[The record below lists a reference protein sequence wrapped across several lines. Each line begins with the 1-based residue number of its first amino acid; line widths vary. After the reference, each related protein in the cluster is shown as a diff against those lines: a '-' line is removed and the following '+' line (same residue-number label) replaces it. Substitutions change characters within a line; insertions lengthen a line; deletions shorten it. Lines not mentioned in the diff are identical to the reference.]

1 MENNIEKY
9 LSISENIRKIL
20 NENHININDILKLID
35 YISDYYF
42 EELIEQND
50 DIKCSI
56 CYCVLKEPMFLK
68 CGHKFCKK
76 CINIHLNNF
85 NNCPLCRYKIN
96 NKNDDLIEKKEFNEK
111 LNELKFKCE
120 WCNEIIKYSEYLKHK
135 NNCPKGPKI
144 KYECQNK
151 IFNINSRY
159 DNHHNIFIKCNKIL
173 NSNNIWDHI
182 KNCALRK
189 IKCNICSQNILNFNR
204 QNHFLNECK
213 IRIIEE
219 KYIVPETYIGEIKNG
234 KKEGYGILFNCY
246 GEIYEGSF
254 KDDKKNGYGKFKKI
268 SGEYEGNFENDKKHG
283 IGVQKTIDY
292 IYKGQF
298 KEDIKHGYGEL
309 EFGNCLF
316 EGEFKNDQIEGLGI
330 LKLPNLTFY
339 KGKWLPYKSSNSFY
353 TIQGDYAIIFDLLN
367 IKIIKMENNKFDGYG
382 KEYYIRTGFNESNY
396 YFGQFKN
403 GLKEGYGIEY
413 SELFFSQKEK
423 YEGYFS
429 EDKRNGIGIYILE
442 KEYKYEGEFRNNEKN
457 GIGIYISE
465 EG

>member
-1 MENNIEKY
+1 M
-9 LSISENIRKIL
+9 
-20 NENHININDILKLID
+20 
-35 YISDYYF
+35 
-42 EELIEQND
+42 
-50 DIKCSI
+50 
-56 CYCVLKEPMFLK
+56 
-68 CGHKFCKK
+68 
-76 CINIHLNNF
+76 
-85 NNCPLCRYKIN
+85 
-96 NKNDDLIEKKEFNEK
+96 
-111 LNELKFKCE
+111 
-120 WCNEIIKYSEYLKHK
+120 
-135 NNCPKGPKI
+135 
-144 KYECQNK
+144 
-151 IFNINSRY
+151 
-159 DNHHNIFIKCNKIL
+159 

-353 TIQGDYAIIFDLLN
+353 TIQGDYAIIFNLHY
-367 IKIIKMENNKFDGYG
+367 IRIIKMENNKFDGYG